1 METVWER
8 ERAEGSHE
16 LRLSTLQNL
25 RGVRM
30 IVDAHLGKALS
41 SLSDGERQTAI
52 DMLDELVT
60 PSGGKIAESV
70 PDLAHRTG
78 HSEDQAG
85 SVLDKLDHERIVRPF
100 PAAPGQDPV
109 WFRRYEIFHDV
120 LGSAIN
126 HMIAA
131 REERRR
137 ARRLRRF
144 AALAVGLLIV
154 ALAIVGVFAYLWHSA
169 TTAKLTAESRQLAA
183 DAEVNATRDP
193 ELSVLLALQALR
205 LHYTSQAEDALRA
218 VLPELQAVRT
228 FREGT
233 TVYSAVFDPV
243 DANKVASADGYGVA
257 WIWDVKTGHRLVR
270 MSLGGF
276 AITGAAFAVAFNPAG
291 TEVAVGYANG
301 KVALFDARSGRE
313 LRSANVFG
321 SAGVNDVEF
330 VGSTGELA
338 IATEQGL
345 ALWQPQNRSRCCDIL
360 SHEQAN
366 TIAADPRHPLEF
378 AVTTVNGTVI
388 WNVSGSGKPRQQRL
402 PQGPWST
409 NDAAFSP
416 DGSEVVTADSYGN
429 VKVYDLA
436 TFKAVMTLDAGEA
449 NAWRVAFSPH
459 GKRIVA
465 GYSSGRA
472 RVWDVSTKLQ
482 LTLLAGSA
490 SGVEAARFN
499 ADGSEVVTAS
509 DDGTIRVWH
518 SQPRELQT
526 EFASSS
532 SGGTPNPIGGAG
544 YISNSRILT
553 LDGSGRLYVFTASG
567 EQQAVISPGTAVV
580 SAASNRAGTEIVTA
594 DSDGTVDLWHAIGSN
609 YTQIPLPSPIHL
621 NGPPLIVGMSPDGS
635 HIAIVT
641 PDYYT
646 IQMRSTHTGQ
656 LLQTLSAVNA
666 ISVVAFSP
674 SGRQILTGGINGQV
688 EVWDA
693 ANGHRVLG
701 TPGPSIRDIEFNKSG
716 SEFVTASESGVVTI
730 WAARHD
736 RPLRS
741 IDACLAPSR
750 ASFSPDGS
758 KIVVACGD
766 GSAPVFAA
774 ATRRQLTV
782 LSAASAGTVSSAAF
796 SPDGKTIVTAID
808 AGDAGG
814 VQIWNS
820 ELATPSLRALE
831 RLAEQR
837 LTRKLT
843 AAERKEYLTG
853 ISG

>member
-52 DMLDELVT
+52 DMFDELVT

-70 PDLAHRTG
+70 PDLAQRTG

-85 SVLDKLDHERIVRPF
+85 SVLDKLDHERIVRPI
-100 PAAPGQDPV
+100 PAAPGQDPMR
-109 WFRRYEIFHDV
+109 FRRYEIFHDV
-120 LGSAIN
+120 LGPAIN
-126 HMIAA
+126 NMIAA

-228 FREGT
+228 FRERT
-233 TVYSAVFDPV
+233 TVFSAVFDPV
-243 DANKVASADGYGVA
+243 DANKVASADGHGVA
-257 WIWDVKTGHRLVR
+257 WIWDVKTGHRVR

-276 AITGAAFAVAFNPAG
+276 AVTGAAFAVAFNPAG

-301 KVALFDARSGRE
+301 RVALFDARSGRE
-313 LRSANVFG
+313 LQSAKVFG
-321 SAGVNDVEF
+321 SARVNDVEF

-366 TIAADPRHPLEF
+366 TIAADPRNPLEF

-402 PQGPWST
+402 PQDLWST

-416 DGSEVVTADSYGN
+416 DGSEVVTADSDGN
-429 VKVYDLA
+429 LRVYDLA
-436 TFKAVMTLDAGEA
+436 TFKTVMTLDAGEA

-459 GKRIVA
+459 EQRIVA

-472 RVWDVSTKLQ
+472 RVWDVSTRLE

-509 DDGTIRVWH
+509 HDGTIRVWH

-532 SGGTPNPIGGAG
+532 SGGTPNPVGGAG

-553 LDGSGRLYVFTASG
+553 FDGTGRLSVFTASG
-567 EQQAVISPGTAVV
+567 EQQAVINPGTAVYLV
-580 SAASNRAGTEIVTA
+580 ALNRAGTEIVTA
-594 DSDGTVDLWHAIGSN
+594 DSDGTVDLWHAIGSK

-635 HIAIVT
+635 LIAIVT
-641 PDYYT
+641 PNYST

-656 LLQTLSAVNA
+656 LLQTLNKVHA
-666 ISVVAFSP
+666 ISVVKFSP
-674 SGRQILTGGINGQV
+674 SGRQMLTGGINGQV

-693 ANGHRVLG
+693 AKGHRVLG
-701 TPGPSIRDIEFNKSG
+701 TPGPSISDVEFNKSG
-716 SEFVTASESGVVTI
+716 SEFVTASESGVVTV
-730 WAARHD
+730 WAARDGRRLH
-736 RPLRS
+736 S
-741 IDACLAPSR
+741 IDACPSPNT

-774 ATRRQLTV
+774 ATGQQLTV

-796 SPDGKTIVTAID
+796 SPDGKSIVTAID